1 MRTYPIPFN
10 EEARLRAVFD
20 IPGLTAQNEALFDTI
35 CEAARTLLDCP
46 IAHISVV
53 EEDSQWYKSVVG
65 MHLDPMPK
73 DTGFCAHTIMS
84 DAPMIVPD
92 LSKDARFERHPMVA
106 KGGPEARYYAGVPL
120 ILSSG
125 HRFGSLCALDLKPH
139 EYPSEKQIALLTD
152 LGRIV
157 VAALERSQP
166 EAPEVQQDKT
176 AQSTFL
182 TLVGHELRTPLT
194 VLFGSLKLLEVTA
207 SNGTNPTLIHSARR
221 SVDHLTK
228 LIETILSYSNAST
241 GELRLNEQNCD
252 LGAILSAVAGLQ
264 FPTTD
269 AAAKTVTLRDTVM
282 LDTLHVDAEQIE
294 LAVTAL
300 VLNAVMHGGT
310 DITLETFQDMDGNIE
325 ISVRDN
331 GSFDDHVELAE
342 LYKPFVVGGSLDH
355 RATKGGLGLGL
366 PLTRKLVE
374 MHGGDFEVHA
384 EADHSRAVIRLPA
397 WRCKTAM
404 IQAAKMAPATVPDA
418 RQKLI

>member
-1 MRTYPIPFN
+1 
-10 EEARLRAVFD
+10 
-20 IPGLTAQNEALFDTI
+20 
-35 CEAARTLLDCP
+35 
-46 IAHISVV
+46 
-53 EEDSQWYKSVVG
+53 
-65 MHLDPMPK
+65 
-73 DTGFCAHTIMS
+73 
-84 DAPMIVPD
+84 
-92 LSKDARFERHPMVA
+92 
-106 KGGPEARYYAGVPL
+106 
-120 ILSSG
+120 
-125 HRFGSLCALDLKPH
+125 
-139 EYPSEKQIALLTD
+139 
-152 LGRIV
+152 
-157 VAALERSQP
+157 
-166 EAPEVQQDKT
+166 
-176 AQSTFL
+176 
-182 TLVGHELRTPLT
+182 
-194 VLFGSLKLLEVTA
+194 
-207 SNGTNPTLIHSARR
+207 ARR

-366 PLTRKLVE
+366 PLTRKLIE